1 MTHLMLET
9 LWAAL
14 LPLIICGAVVLW
26 ITEGRQERCQ
36 RLTRGGMSQAQ
47 VADHLGISR
56 YQVRKALGVA

>member
-1 MTHLMLET
+1 MTHLLEM

-26 ITEGRQERCQ
+26 LTEGRQERCQ
-36 RLTRGGMSQAQ
+36 RLICQGMSQAQ
-47 VADHLGISR
+47 VADHLGINR

>member
-1 MTHLMLET
+1 MTHLMLEM

-14 LPLIICGAVVLW
+14 LPLIICGAVMLW
-26 ITEGRQERCQ
+26 ITEGRPERCQ
-36 RLTRGGMSQAQ
+36 RLTRQGMSQAQ

>member
-1 MTHLMLET
+1 MTHLLLEM

-36 RLTRGGMSQAQ
+36 RLAREGMSQAQ
-47 VADHLGISR
+47 VADHLGINR